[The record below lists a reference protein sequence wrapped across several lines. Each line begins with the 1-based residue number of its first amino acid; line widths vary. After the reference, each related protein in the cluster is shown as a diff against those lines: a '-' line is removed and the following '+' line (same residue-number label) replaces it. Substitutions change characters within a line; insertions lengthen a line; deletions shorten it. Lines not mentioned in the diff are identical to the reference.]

1 MHNIKITTYSPSQK
15 NYFKELNTEWLSKY
29 FEVEPIDHQVLNNPQ
44 EEIIDK
50 GGYIFYLSANNE
62 IVGTVALIKRGDN
75 DVELSKMAVTSNA
88 QGQGFGQ
95 ILLQHCIDFCAKN
108 NIKDL
113 FLYSNRKLDTAIKL
127 YFKNGFIEIPMQENL
142 YKRADIK
149 MTKSI
154 F

>member
-1 MHNIKITTYSPSQK
+1 MHNIEITTYSPSQK

-50 GGYIFYLSANNE
+50 GGHIFYLSANNE
-62 IVGTVALIKRGDN
+62 IVGTVALIKRGNN

-95 ILLQHCIDFCAKN
+95 ILLQHCIDFCATN

-127 YFKNGFIEIPMQENL
+127 YFKNGFTEIPMQENL